1 MEIRTPLIVILV
13 LTMLLVIY
21 ARRSMLQLSSAR
33 IFVLFVVMAYINIV
47 GEILECLVFVYL
59 DSTFI
64 TLRRATQNFYVSTLL
79 ATAYL
84 MAVYVYSK
92 LTSKRLVSKRVAIL
106 LSLPM
111 VSGIIL
117 MLVGNVRY
125 ARTPGGI
132 YYGYGPAINHC
143 YFMGFLYIFATL
155 IGVLIYRGRIKNEEF
170 RPLVTGLVVWVALSL
185 FQFFNHGMQVSS
197 IAVMLMSLIL
207 FLSMENPREY
217 YEKSIP
223 NVLNRDAFILM
234 LVEKFSAGKPFF
246 ITSVILTGKSNVLT
260 WADRQE
266 LRNLQAEIARLAQS
280 YVGAVAYASS
290 WNTLD
295 FVMPGPE
302 KVEAFM
308 NLINSFED
316 TGNMFK
322 ITFSV
327 LEVPKC
333 TNNIDEA
340 IQILDYVSND
350 YVFTQS
356 TPNLV
361 IDDSVVDK
369 MIFRNSI
376 EDIVRQAV
384 KTKAFDVYYQPIL
397 CVADGTFSSCEAL
410 VRLRRPQTE
419 KYISPEDFIP
429 IAEKCGLIQEI
440 DDLVFEKVC
449 SFISRENL
457 PSYGIK
463 VVEVNLSGNE
473 VVDAQ
478 THDRLRH
485 KMEKYHIPPNFINF
499 EITETSYINND
510 EVFKENVR
518 KLKDLGSTFSMDD
531 FGSGYSNLLE
541 ILKMDYFLVKMDKEF
556 VWNCL
561 DPNKPENMRMLDYT
575 INFLKD
581 FGLHILAEGVETLDQ
596 AKLLIDK
603 GVEYLQGF
611 YYSRP
616 ISEEDYLEF
625 LKEQKGLFDNGK
637 KEKRYE

>member
-13 LTMLLVIY
+13 LTTLLGIY
-21 ARRSMLQLSSAR
+21 IRRSMLQLSSAR
-33 IFVLFVVMAYINIV
+33 IFVLFVIVAYVNIIC
-47 GEILECLVFVYL
+47 EILECLVFVYL
-59 DSTFI
+59 DDTFLI
-64 TLRRATQNFYVSTLL
+64 LRRVMQNLYVVTLL
-79 ATAYL
+79 GAAYV
-84 MAVYVYSK
+84 MAVYAYSK
-92 LTSKRLVSKRVAIL
+92 LTVKRLISKRIAFL
-106 LSLPM
+106 LSIPM
-111 VSGIIL
+111 ITGIIV
-117 MLVGNVRY
+117 MFFGTVKFAKN
-125 ARTPGGI
+125 AQGI
-132 YYGYGPAINHC
+132 YYSYGPAIYHC
-143 YFMGFLYIFATL
+143 YSMGSLYVFATL
-155 IGVLIYRGRIKNEEF
+155 IGIIIYKGRLKKDEF
-170 RPLVTGLVVWVALSL
+170 RPIAIGLVLWISLST
-185 FQFFNHGMQVSS
+185 FQFLNHGIQVSS
-197 IAVMLMSLIL
+197 VAMMLMALIL
-207 FLSMENPREY
+207 FLSLENPKEY

-234 LVEKFSAGKPFF
+234 LAEKFAAGKSFF
-246 ITSVILTGKSNVLT
+246 ILSVICTGKTNVLT
-260 WADRQE
+260 GADRQD
-266 LRNLQAEIARLAQS
+266 LRNLMKDIASLAQ
-280 YVGAVAYASS
+280 ANIDTAAYTSN
-290 WNTLD
+290 WNTLE
-295 FVMPGPE
+295 FVVTSPE
-302 KVEAFM
+302 KVEIFM
-308 NLINSFED
+308 NLVNNYKDS
-316 TGNMFK
+316 GNLFK
-322 ITFSV
+322 MTFSIM
-327 LEVPKC
+327 EVPRC

-350 YVFTQS
+350 YVYTQS

-361 IDDSVVDK
+361 IDEDVVDK
-369 MIFRNSI
+369 MIYRNSI

-384 KTKAFDVYYQPIL
+384 KLKAFDVYYQPIL
-397 CVADGTFSSCEAL
+397 CVADGSFSSAEAL
-410 VRLRRPQTE
+410 VRLRRPHTE
-419 KYISPEDFIP
+419 GYISPEDFIP

-449 SFISRENL
+449 SFIARENL
-457 PSYGIK
+457 QSYGIK

-485 KMEKYHIPPNFINF
+485 KMEKYHIPPKFINF

-561 DPNKPENMRMLDYT
+561 DPSKPENMRMMDYT

-596 AKLLIDK
+596 ARLLIDK

-616 ISEEDYLEF
+616 IPENEYLEF
-625 LKEQKGLFDNGK
+625 LRSQKGLFDNGK
-637 KEKRYE
+637 EGGKL